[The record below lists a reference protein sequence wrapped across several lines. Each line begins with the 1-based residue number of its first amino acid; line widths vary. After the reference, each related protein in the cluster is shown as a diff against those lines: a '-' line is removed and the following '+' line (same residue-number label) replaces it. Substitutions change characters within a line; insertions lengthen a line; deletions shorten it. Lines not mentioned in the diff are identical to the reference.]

1 MVFRWFVAHL
11 GIMDSLPTE
20 GNSGKNRIVK
30 ALLLLPALLLVS
42 CGSDRVAR
50 YKLVPVTLTPES
62 STSTEYKGIFKLDTV
77 SGRTWVYSV
86 VQEKDKFVAE
96 WIEVGGKQ

>member
-1 MVFRWFVAHL
+1 MNN
-11 GIMDSLPTE
+11 D

-42 CGSDRVAR
+42 RGSDRAGR

-62 STSTEYKGIFKLDTV
+62 STSTEYKGVFKLDTV

-86 VQEKDKFVAE
+86 VQDKDKVVAE